1 MLSELSGRHHLQARV
16 RMHAVEV
23 LEGGRQL
30 RQDSD
35 CAAAI
40 HVRE

>member
-1 MLSELSGRHHLQARV
+1 
-16 RMHAVEV
+16 MHAVEV